1 MESSRYGY
9 TAVTSR
15 LVGSVDLWASTQRG
29 RSHGPIDRTSMNETP
44 SGASATFGSFGSYGG
59 DDPGRRSWVT
69 AFFAS
74 STIYVAIGVAIVLLG
89 SVTKKAVI
97 DKQVDVTFVEKVIK
111 EAPPPPQPVVEV
123 KPQAPAAAAPVV
135 RPDQKIRKLDAPP
148 KPKEMIAPKE
158 MPKEVPRE
166 ADPSE
171 DKGVAVYGEPGKG
184 DPAGLEGGVSQGGV
198 VGGQV
203 GGAIALPEDG
213 LPPIPSKA
221 NAIPPY
227 PQEARAAGKTGMV
240 ILKVIILADG
250 TVANVQVMR
259 GDEPFLSAAVETVK
273 KWKYEPARYK
283 GQPIT
288 VYRIIQIP
296 FKLNV

>member
-1 MESSRYGY
+1 
-9 TAVTSR
+9 
-15 LVGSVDLWASTQRG
+15 
-29 RSHGPIDRTSMNETP
+29 MNET
-44 SGASATFGSFGSYGG
+44 SGAVSATFGGFGSYAE
-59 DDPGRRSWVT
+59 DTRGRRHWAA
-69 AFFAS
+69 AFVAS
-74 STIYVAIGVAIVLLG
+74 AAIYALIVVGVVVLG
-89 SVTKKAVI
+89 AATKRVVL
-97 DKQVDVTFVEKVIK
+97 DKKVDVTFVEKVVK
-111 EAPPPPQPVVEV
+111 EAPPPPPMAVQPPPDV

-158 MPKEVPRE
+158 MPKEVPKE

-171 DKGVAVYGEPGKG
+171 DKGIAVYGEGGKG
-184 DPAGLEGGVSQGGV
+184 DPAGLEGGVAQGGV

-213 LPPIPSKA
+213 VPPMPAKS

-227 PQEARAAGKTGMV
+227 PQEARAAGRIGTV
-240 ILKVIILADG
+240 VLKVVILADG
-250 TVANVQVMR
+250 TVADVQVMR
-259 GDEPFLSAAVETVK
+259 GEEPFVSAAMQTVK